1 MSTTADTMLFIT
13 DQLAS
18 LGGRIRT
25 RKMFGEYALYCDE
38 KVVALICDDQLFVK
52 ITEASKQ
59 HVGAAYKEGYPY
71 PGAKPALLIDG
82 DLLDDPARLSSLID
96 ATARS
101 LPLPKKKSK
110 NV

>member
-1 MSTTADTMLFIT
+1 MSTAADTILFIT

-52 ITEASKQ
+52 ITEK
-59 HVGAAYKEGYPY
+59 
-71 PGAKPALLIDG
+71 
-82 DLLDDPARLSSLID
+82 
-96 ATARS
+96 TAIPILVPNLRC
-101 LPLPKKKSK
+101 
-110 NV
+110 